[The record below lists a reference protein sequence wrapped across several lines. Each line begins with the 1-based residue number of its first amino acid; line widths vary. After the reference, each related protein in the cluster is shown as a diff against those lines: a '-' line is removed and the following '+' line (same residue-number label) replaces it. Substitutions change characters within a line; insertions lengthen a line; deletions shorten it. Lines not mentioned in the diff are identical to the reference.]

1 MKKKRVLT
9 IILCALMILNLVGC
23 GKSNDSTPI
32 ESEPTSSATSSVSSE
47 NSDTNESDVTVQ
59 EPESEPS
66 TTSQSEIPTEKEK
79 DDKEKRPTE
88 SSVTSSTNPTQE
100 KQTSSSSAVSETS
113 KPTTTSES
121 NKNENDSKPKYAT
134 AADSKAIADKI
145 VEYINSYRSVPATK
159 LPGLTKYAE
168 YRSRQLVT
176 NFAHDT
182 KDERAAATALKYGEY
197 VDPQLYGMTGEPYY
211 TANARSAIA
220 KAQYRGT
227 VDEIAKSFATLARD
241 SAGHWAYVGSADY
254 KYIAVGVTYEGG
266 TWYCAIAVS
275 LENTDEY

>member
-1 MKKKRVLT
+1 MKKNRILT
-9 IILCALMILNLVGC
+9 IIICVLMILNLVGC
-23 GKSNDSTPI
+23 GKNNDSTPK

-47 NSDTNESDVTVQ
+47 NSDSNESDDSVQ

-145 VEYINSYRSVPATK
+145 VQYINSYRSVPSTK

-168 YRSRQLVT
+168 YRSRQIVN

-182 KDERAAATALKYGEY
+182 VDQRAAATALQYGEY
-197 VDPQLYGMTGEPYY
+197 VDPPLYGMTGDPYY
-211 TANARSAIA
+211 TVNAREALA
-220 KAQYRGT
+220 KAEYYGT
-227 VDEIAKSFATLARD
+227 VESIAEQLTNQFKNSP
-241 SAGHWAYVGSADY
+241 SHWSYISDTKY
-254 KYIAVGVTYEGG
+254 QYIAVGVTYQSG
-266 TWYCAIAVS
+266 TWYCAVILTQS
-275 LENTDEY
+275 NTDSN

>member
-1 MKKKRVLT
+1 MKKNRILT

-66 TTSQSEIPTEKEK
+66 TTSQSEKPTEKEK

-88 SSVTSSTNPTQE
+88 SSVASLTNPTQE
-100 KQTSSSSAVSETS
+100 KQTSSSPAVSETS

-121 NKNENDSKPKYAT
+121 NKNENDSKQKYAT

-145 VEYINSYRSVPATK
+145 VQYINSYRSVPATK

-168 YRSRQLVT
+168 YRSRQIVD

-182 KDERAAATALKYGEY
+182 TDQRAAATALKYGEY
-197 VDPQLYGMTGEPYY
+197 IDPPLYGMTGDPYY
-211 TANARSAIA
+211 TVNAREALA
-220 KAQYRGT
+220 KAGYYGT
-227 VDEIAKSFATLARD
+227 VDYVAEQLALQFKN
-241 SAGHWAYVGSADY
+241 SESHWSYIGDTKYQYV
-254 KYIAVGVTYEGG
+254 AVGVTYKGG
-266 TWYCAIAVS
+266 TWYCAVVLAQT
-275 LENTDEY
+275 NTDNN